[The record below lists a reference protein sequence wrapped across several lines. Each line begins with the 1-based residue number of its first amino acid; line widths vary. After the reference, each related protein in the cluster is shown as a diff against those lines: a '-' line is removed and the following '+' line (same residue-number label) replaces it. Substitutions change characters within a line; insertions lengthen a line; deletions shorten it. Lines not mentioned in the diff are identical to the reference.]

1 MYGSMV
7 WHTHGIKVWI
17 GGGMIKSLF
26 KVEGQKYGM
35 HSHGMV
41 WYGMDRGWSYKETN
55 VEGQK
60 YGMAFSWYGIVWYA
74 MDRGWSDK
82 KA

>member
-41 WYGMDRGWSYKETN
+41 WYGMPWIGGGVIKRLKWP
-55 VEGQK
+55 
-60 YGMAFSWYGIVWYA
+60 
-74 MDRGWSDK
+74 
-82 KA
+82 